1 MSRQKVSGL
10 TDTVKLNNGVA
21 MPWLGLGTWKAA
33 EGAETI
39 NAVRW
44 ALEIGYR
51 HIDTAAIYGNETSVG
66 QAIRESG
73 VDRGD
78 IFLTTKLWNDDQRSG
93 RIRQA
98 FEQSLKRLDTD
109 YVDLYLLHWPVAGK
123 FVETWKVLEKLH
135 AAGRIRAIGVSN
147 FMVHHLEE
155 LLPTVTIKPA
165 VNQVEF
171 HPYLLQEPLLHFNL
185 AQGIQPEAWSPI
197 IKGRST
203 DDPVLS
209 AIGAKYGKTGPQVC
223 LRWELQRG
231 VVTIPKSTHRDRI
244 QQNAEVFDFQLTDE
258 EMARIDGLDR
268 NERVGPDPH
277 NFSF

>member
-1 MSRQKVSGL
+1 MSRHKVSGL
-10 TDTVKLNNGVA
+10 TDTVELNSGVA

-33 EGAETI
+33 EGDETV

-44 ALEIGYR
+44 ALDIGYR
-51 HIDTAAIYGNETSVG
+51 HIDTAAIYGNEASVG
-66 QAIRESG
+66 KAMRESG
-73 VDRGD
+73 VDRGE

-93 RIRQA
+93 KIRQA

-123 FVETWKVLEKLH
+123 FVEAWKALEELH

-171 HPYLLQEPLLHFNL
+171 HPYLLQESLLNFNL

-209 AIGAKYGKTGPQVC
+209 AIGDKYGKTGPQIC

-244 QQNAEVFDFQLTDE
+244 QQNAQVFDFQLTEE
-258 EMARIDGLDR
+258 EMAQIDGLDR
-268 NERVGPDPH
+268 NERIGPDPH